1 MITKYPTGLPVTVQ
15 YSDVLFS
22 VSIEQANVGLVCAVF
37 GDFGVLPVTI
47 LKAGSRIKHQTV
59 PVPMP
64 TTQRSHLIRS
74 QTFKIDATFGANA
87 PSFFLRFHLA
97 IKLTVLVPKP
107 KQFLIWLVLFSHFIW
122 SDCSI
127 GIGTFANIAHSKRV
141 VPVSPKALSICCCSF
156 FVCDLHLFV
165 GFCLFV
171 CLFVLTSPFYA

>member
-87 PSFFLRFHLA
+87 PSFFFAVPSRHKAHRSGAQTQTVPYLA
-97 IKLTVLVPKP
+97 GPIFP
-107 KQFLIWLVLFSHFIW
+107 
-122 SDCSI
+122 
-127 GIGTFANIAHSKRV
+127 
-141 VPVSPKALSICCCSF
+141 
-156 FVCDLHLFV
+156 LHLE
-165 GFCLFV
+165 
-171 CLFVLTSPFYA
+171 